1 MAVCVVLQAPLSSD
15 APEAE
20 TEQRSSERPD
30 NNSYDEGEHCV
41 VYLSPHHPPS
51 VFHIL
56 NKTFFVCV
64 LEMVEAV
71 VAVEERE
78 VAECQ
83 SPGGEAEDGAAASS
97 AASPSSDAPREPS
110 STSSPDTDS
119 PVMINEDV
127 SK

>member
-1 MAVCVVLQAPLSSD
+1 MSTALFI
-15 APEAE
+15 
-20 TEQRSSERPD
+20 
-30 NNSYDEGEHCV
+30 
-41 VYLSPHHPPS
+41 YLPTICLLFGRNC

-71 VAVEERE
+71 LAVEERE

>member
-1 MAVCVVLQAPLSSD
+1 MSTALFF
-15 APEAE
+15 
-20 TEQRSSERPD
+20 
-30 NNSYDEGEHCV
+30 
-41 VYLSPHHPPS
+41 YLPS
-51 VFHIL
+51 IRLLFGRNCVFHIL
-56 NKTFFVCV
+56 SKSFFVCV

-71 VAVEERE
+71 VAVDSAVEERE

-83 SPGGEAEDGAAASS
+83 SPGGETEDAAAASS
-97 AASPSSDAPREPS
+97 AASPSSDGPRVPT